1 MKITI
6 REIAKE
12 ANVSVATVSRCI
24 NNKGYVHEETKKIVN
39 STRTAVKDVSI
50 ENARKRRSNVL
61 IYYLLYEFYF
71 IKNRCFCQTFSHM

>member
-24 NNKGYVHEETKKIVN
+24 NNKGYVHEETK
-39 STRTAVKDVSI
+39 R
-50 ENARKRRSNVL
+50 
-61 IYYLLYEFYF
+61 
-71 IKNRCFCQTFSHM
+71 